1 MKSSTNVTVPSVL
14 TVSRM
19 TLPLCVRYSCVTVC
33 VEAKCV
39 PRGATAFSSA
49 ASASIGSTSSTDM
62 ISPDGLVGIVM
73 PLQIFNDLAI

>member
-1 MKSSTNVTVPSVL
+1 MTVPSVL

-49 ASASIGSTSSTDM
+49 APASIGSTSSTDM
-62 ISPDGLVGIVM
+62 IALGMIDGGKIGIVM